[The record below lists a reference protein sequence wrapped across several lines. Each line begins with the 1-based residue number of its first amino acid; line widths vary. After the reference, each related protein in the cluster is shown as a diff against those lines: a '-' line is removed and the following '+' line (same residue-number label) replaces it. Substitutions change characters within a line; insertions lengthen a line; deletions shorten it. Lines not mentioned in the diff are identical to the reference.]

1 MGFNHRRLLDHST
14 PDGKED
20 DPDRGIPPWNG
31 NYRPLPKETR
41 VACPPDP
48 HLLRVYV
55 MTCLIGGVLLC
66 AISFIILR
74 IYYSRRNNRRSEG
87 ESEGE
92 GEGEGEGVLS
102 GAQEDF
108 FDEDRGMQL
117 VNPIWYINTVGL
129 RQSVIDSIAVFK
141 YKNGEGLIDGTDCS
155 VCLNEFQEDESLR
168 LLPKCNHAF
177 HINCIDTWL
186 KSHKNCPMCRAPI
199 VCDAVVD
206 QARVSMP
213 DVNVDSGSREET
225 QVGDSENHELRGT
238 DVGEDGNSEM
248 VTRDDNLGTLPTKD
262 ENTAGSSKKG
272 LPHSKS
278 RVCDSEFRVPTDLA
292 EIRQRVVEDVQPI
305 RRSVSLDSP
314 SAMMIYNAVAGL
326 RQGEHPGNMETELAR
341 VKNTRS
347 KVVAKKGSGS
357 SSKRKM
363 MKSSSIGPFVS
374 KGSISVKRSLSSGG
388 KFLFCKGKKPVL
400 DPSLVNLRSV

>member
-1 MGFNHRRLLDHST
+1 MGFNYRRLLDQ
-14 PDGKED
+14 D
-20 DPDRGIPPWNG
+20 DPCPECKDDDCNGGIPPSNG
-31 NYRPLPKETR
+31 KNHPPPKGR
-41 VACPPDP
+41 CPPDS
-48 HLLRVYV
+48 RVNV
-55 MTCLIGGVLLC
+55 MACLIGGVLLFS
-66 AISFIILR
+66 IFFILLR
-74 IYYSRRNNRRSEG
+74 TYYLRRNNRRSER
-87 ESEGE
+87 ESE

-102 GAQEDF
+102 GSQEDF
-108 FDEDRGMQL
+108 FDEERGMHL

-129 RQSVIDSIAVFK
+129 QQSVIDSIAVFK

-186 KSHKNCPMCRAPI
+186 KSHKNCPLCRAPI

-206 QARVSMP
+206 QASVSMP

-225 QVGDSENHELRGT
+225 QVGDSENHELGGN

-314 SAMMIYNAVAGL
+314 SAMMIYSAVAGL

-347 KVVAKKGSGS
+347 KVVSKKGSGS
-357 SSKRKM
+357 STKRKM
-363 MKSSSIGPFVS
+363 MKSSSIDPFVS

-388 KFLFCKGKKPVL
+388 KFLFGKGKKLVL